1 MRTEK
6 VIVEDYNK
14 SWMDDFAKIKA
25 KLESILGQT
34 AISVEH
40 VGSTSVVGLSAKP
53 IIDIDVVIDTIA
65 DLQEAV
71 KKLEIN
77 GYIYEGDLGIADRYA
92 FKYEGKHHLNLHHL
106 YVCPQNSEELHR
118 HITFRNFL
126 RNHPEA
132 VAEYSRIKK
141 KGAKLYPNNIE
152 KYIEFKSACIAEL
165 YKKCGLL

>member
-6 VIVEDYNK
+6 VIVEDYDK
-14 SWMDDFAKIKA
+14 SWIDDFAKIKA
-25 KLESILGQT
+25 ELESILGQT

-65 DLQEAV
+65 DLQDAI
-71 KKLEIN
+71 KKLEIS

-92 FKYEGKHHLNLHHL
+92 FKYEEKYHLKTHHL
-106 YVCPQNSEELHR
+106 YVCPKNSEELHC

-126 RNHPEA
+126 QNHPEA

-152 KYIEFKSACIAEL
+152 KYIEFKSAYIAEL

>member
-6 VIVEDYNK
+6 IIVEDYNK
-14 SWMDDFAKIKA
+14 SWIDDFLKIKA
-25 KLESILGQT
+25 ELEIILGKT

-40 VGSTSVVGLSAKP
+40 VGSTSVVGLAAKP
-53 IIDIDVVIDTIA
+53 IIDVDVVIDSIA
-65 DLQEAV
+65 DLPDTI

-77 GYIYEGDLGIADRYA
+77 GYIYEGDLGMKDRYA
-92 FKYEGKHHLNLHHL
+92 FKYKRKHHLQRHHL
-106 YVCPQNSEELHR
+106 YVCPKNSEELHR
-118 HITFRNFL
+118 HIIFRNFL

-132 VAEYSRIKK
+132 VMEYSRIKK
-141 KGAKLYPNNIE
+141 EGAKLYPDNIE

>member
-1 MRTEK
+1 MRTGK
-6 VIVEDYNK
+6 VIVEDYDK
-14 SWMDDFAKIKA
+14 SWPDDFTKIKSE
-25 KLESILGQT
+25 LESILGQT

-53 IIDIDVVIDTIA
+53 IIDIDVVIDTIV
-65 DLQEAV
+65 DLQDAI

-92 FKYEGKHHLNLHHL
+92 FKYEGKCHLKTHHL
-106 YVCPQNSEELHR
+106 YVCPKNSEELRR

-141 KGAKLYPNNIE
+141 KGAKLYPNNVE
-152 KYIEFKSACIAEL
+152 KYIEFKSAYIDEL